1 MSEVLVCAEPETR
14 HEAEAFVSKLGA
26 RPQMCSLRSFK
37 QQHEKAHLLL
47 VYLTGPEPSAT
58 LRSCLRQ
65 VAGNQKLQVLIYTHT
80 HPSDDHQAA
89 ELGKIIGEYRPRKTH
104 LCFDSD
110 EVKAFFQV
118 NIGLGGKEKKRTSLE
133 TFASLR
139 QELDLTQVD
148 MANALDVTTRTIQN
162 WEKHGSGSERGMRD
176 FRELYELA
184 SKYVGAHQITRW
196 MDSPNDAFQK
206 RTPRE
211 MIREG
216 KTRDLILEF
225 QRLQTGEPL

>member
-1 MSEVLVCAEPETR
+1 MSDILVCTEPETR
-14 HEAEAFVSKLGA
+14 EEAEAFVSKLGA
-26 RPQMCSLRSFK
+26 HPQMCSMRSFK
-37 QQHEKAHLLL
+37 HWREKAKFLL
-47 VYLTGPEPSAT
+47 VYLKGPEPSAT

-65 VAGNQKLQVLIYTHT
+65 VSDDRSLQVLVYTQT

-89 ELGKIIGEYRPRKTH
+89 ELGKIIGRYRPRKTYI
-104 LCFDSD
+104 CFNSS
-110 EVKAFFQV
+110 EVEQFV
-118 NIGLGGKEKKRTSLE
+118 HERVRLGGKEKKRGLFE
-133 TFASLR
+133 TLAGLR
-139 QELDLTQVD
+139 QELDLTQLDV
-148 MANALDVTTRTIQN
+148 ANALDVTTRTVQN
-162 WEKHGSGSERGMRD
+162 WEKLGSGSERQMRD

-184 SKYVGAHQITRW
+184 SKYLGGHQIAAW

-211 MIREG
+211 LIREG

>member
-1 MSEVLVCAEPETR
+1 MSDILVCTEPETR
-14 HEAEAFVSKLGA
+14 DEAEAFVSKLGGQ
-26 RPQMCSLRSFK
+26 PQMCSMRTFK
-37 QQHEKAHLLL
+37 QWQEKAKLLL
-47 VYLTGPEPSAT
+47 VYLKGPEPSST

-65 VAGNQKLQVLIYTHT
+65 MANNHTLKVLVYTHT

-89 ELGKIIGEYRPRKTH
+89 ELGKIIGEYRPRKTY

-110 EVKAFFQV
+110 EVEGFFPV
-118 NIGLGGKEKKRTSLE
+118 KVGLHGKEKKRGWPE
-133 TFASLR
+133 TLVGLR

-148 MANALDVTTRTIQN
+148 VANALDVTTRTVQN
-162 WEKHGSGSERGMRD
+162 WERHGSGSERRMRD
-176 FRELYELA
+176 LRELYELA
-184 SKYVGAHQITRW
+184 SKYIGAHQIAAW

-225 QRLQTGEPL
+225 HRLQTGEPL